1 MKPSPYQGPRSSPR
15 AKSTPPTEADIQREL
30 AKALDAANLLWTAT
44 ANGGKRDKRTA
55 ASLKA
60 QGLKPGVP
68 DILIFT
74 PPPSGIGCGMALELK
89 RDAGQGKQR
98 GRLSPHQRI
107 WLEEL
112 RALGWR
118 AEVAYGYDHALEIL
132 RGAGYIISPT

>member
-1 MKPSPYQGPRSSPR
+1 MQPTPYKGTPSEAEIQ
-15 AKSTPPTEADIQREL
+15 KSL
-30 AKALDAANLLWTAT
+30 ARRLDQAHLLWTAT

-55 ASLKA
+55 ATLRA
-60 QGLKPGVP
+60 QGVKPGVP

-74 PPPSGIGCGMALELK
+74 PPPSGVGIGLAIELK
-89 RDAGQGKQR
+89 RPTTRGKQR

-118 AEVAYGYDHALEIL
+118 AEVAYGLDHALEIL
-132 RGAGYIISPT
+132 RGAGYDIDPPREETS

>member
-15 AKSTPPTEADIQREL
+15 AKSAPPTEADIQRDL

-55 ASLKA
+55 AALKA

-68 DILIFT
+68 DVLIFT
-74 PPPSGIGCGMALELK
+74 PPPSGIGRGMALELK
-89 RDAGQGKQR
+89 RDSGQGKQR

-132 RGAGYIISPT
+132 RGAGYIISPP